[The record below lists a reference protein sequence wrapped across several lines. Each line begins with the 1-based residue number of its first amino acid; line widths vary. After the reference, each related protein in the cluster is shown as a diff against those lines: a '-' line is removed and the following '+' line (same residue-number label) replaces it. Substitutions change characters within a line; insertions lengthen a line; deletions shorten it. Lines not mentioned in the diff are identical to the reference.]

1 MKYSFVVPCLNE
13 EKFIIECLQSIRKNF
28 NGDEIIL
35 VDGGSSDQTLELAS
49 RFDVKIIKSAKG
61 RGIQMN
67 AGAEK
72 ATGDILIFVHA
83 DTFIPENSKQLIENE
98 FANPNIKIASFR
110 LGFDAD
116 HKILNF
122 YTKFSNYDSMFT
134 KFGDQCIIIRKTF
147 LGELGGFPNWSIF
160 EDVHLLSK
168 ARKKSK
174 IKILDAAVVTSSRKF
189 LLGGIIRT
197 QIRNAILFLQY
208 FLGLDHDKIARNY
221 YSMNIKKKNAIIIFA
236 KYPKH
241 GNVKTRLAKTLGE
254 AFATNFYVRCSE
266 HTFKECL
273 KLSKHSVSFLFY
285 PDKEHS
291 LELKSWAG
299 KNFIYKIQD
308 GKDLGARMRNAFT
321 EVFKNNFE
329 KVLIVGTDIPDL
341 SSGLINQAL
350 SELDK
355 NEIVIGPSTD
365 GGYYLLGMK
374 KFHPDLFNNIQ
385 WSSEEVLNK
394 TLNIINQLDL
404 NFNLLPKLMDIDTEE
419 DLKGWYS
426 KMNVK
431 NSHPVKE
438 FIRLTLQQAN

>member
-1 MKYSFVVPCLNE
+1 MKYSLIVPCLNE
-13 EKFIIECLQSIRKNF
+13 EKFITECLRSIRKSF
-28 NGDEIIL
+28 NSDEIIL
-35 VDGGSSDQTLELAS
+35 VDGGSSDKTLELAYQFNV
-49 RFDVKIIKSAKG
+49 RIIKSTGG
-61 RGIQMN
+61 RGVQMN
-67 AGAEK
+67 IGAEE
-72 ATGDILIFVHA
+72 ASGDIFIFVHA
-83 DTFIPENSKQLIENE
+83 DTFIPDNARHLIENA
-98 FANPNIKIASFR
+98 FSNSDIKIATFR

-122 YTKFSNYDSMFT
+122 YSKFSNYDSMFT

-147 LGELGGFPNWSIF
+147 FREIGGFPNWSIF
-160 EDVHLLSK
+160 EDVHLLNK

-174 IKILDAAVVTSSRKF
+174 IKILAAEVVTSARKF

-197 QIRNAILFLQY
+197 QFRNAFLFLQY
-208 FLGLDHDKIARNY
+208 FIGLDQKKIARNY

-254 AFATNFYVRCSE
+254 TFATNFYVSCSK
-266 HTFKECL
+266 HTFNECL
-273 KLSKHSVSFLFY
+273 KLSRRSVSFLFY

-291 LELKSWAG
+291 TELKSWAG
-299 KNFIYKIQD
+299 NKFFYKIQE
-308 GKDLGARMRNAFT
+308 GKDLGARMKNAFT

-394 TLNIINQLDL
+394 TLNIINQLGL
-404 NFNLLPKLMDIDTEE
+404 RFSLLPKFMDIDTEE
-419 DLKGWYS
+419 DLKIWYS
-426 KMNVK
+426 KMNIK

-438 FIRLTLQQAN
+438 FIRLTLQGAN